1 MTITITEMMMYVCT
15 RITHDNDEDFIRSPG
30 RLFIF
35 SFLHQ
40 FYSPTGK
47 NILNFHKAFAAFF
60 HTLSLNNLNSQV

>member
-30 RLFIF
+30 RFFIF

-40 FYSPTGK
+40 FYSPGPLRVK
-47 NILNFHKAFAAFF
+47 MYICHFH
-60 HTLSLNNLNSQV
+60 